1 MVRTASFSYSDQ
13 EESWSWTAT
22 KVIGEKPDYI
32 SPGGASEI
40 RELIQRPQGELTHAT
55 CPSGRISHPAAL
67 DGLYEMFFVLA
78 GKGQVWRSGGGYEG
92 VTRLHPG
99 RWVAMPPGTAF
110 QYRAEAD
117 ADLVFLVMVVPGGR
131 RSDTGHSTT
140 AAGPWM
146 ARRRRTSFSTL
157 PRRRG
162 SRIRCQQW
170 LTISLLT
177 ARRSGYFPH
186 DPDGSVA
193 HCLLPAGRTS
203 ACVRHRKVTEI
214 WFVTGG
220 HGALWRKPASG
231 DGWEVPLRYGVCV
244 DIDAGEAFQFCST
257 GIEPL
262 SMVILTMPSW
272 PGSDEAQPAAG
283 DGRWGL
289 AAKRPF
295 DVSHRRPRHSEAGSI
310 TSGGTRTAVDLSP
323 LTGLAGVRWRSV
335 RRNRL
340 TLSVPRIR
348 NC

>member
-1 MVRTASFSYSDQ
+1 MDR
-13 EESWSWTAT
+13 T
-22 KVIGEKPDYI
+22 KVIGEKPNYI

-78 GKGQVWRSGGGYEG
+78 GKGQLWRSGGGYEG

-117 ADLVFLVMVVPGGR
+117 ADLVFLVVVVPRWEKERYRTLDHGCWTVDGTKATNQFF
-131 RSDTGHSTT
+131 D
-140 AAGPWM
+140 APAPPWLED
-146 ARRRRTSFSTL
+146 SL
-157 PRRRG
+157 PAVADYFAPDG
-162 SRIRCQQW
+162 SEIR
-170 LTISLLT
+170 LL
-177 ARRSGYFPH
+177 SH

-283 DGRWGL
+283 DGRW
-289 AAKRPF
+289 
-295 DVSHRRPRHSEAGSI
+295 VSLR
-310 TSGGTRTAVDLSP
+310 SGAST
-323 LTGLAGVRWRSV
+323 
-335 RRNRL
+335 
-340 TLSVPRIR
+340 
-348 NC
+348 